1 MSFHAYHLGHL
12 IWSVVYRPYHMQS
25 ILIGQYKFS
34 KGWAGYH
41 FRRDFQNY
49 VASKGGRPAQED
61 DQSVD
66 DLDDGRVQT
75 VGVIFNGRVGSLLAV
90 KEMLIERI
98 PIVVIGNG

>member
-1 MSFHAYHLGHL
+1 MN
-12 IWSVVYRPYHMQS
+12 
-25 ILIGQYKFS
+25 ILIGQFKSS

-49 VASKGGRPAQED
+49 VASKGGRPAPVNED

-98 PIVVIGNG
+98 PIVVIGKGRNATVWLAEAYDSWLMSQD

>member
-1 MSFHAYHLGHL
+1 M
-12 IWSVVYRPYHMQS
+12 
-25 ILIGQYKFS
+25 

-49 VASKGGRPAQED
+49 VASKGGRAVQANVD

-98 PIVVIGNG
+98 PIVVIGKG

>member
-1 MSFHAYHLGHL
+1 M
-12 IWSVVYRPYHMQS
+12 
-25 ILIGQYKFS
+25 
-34 KGWAGYH
+34 
-41 FRRDFQNY
+41 
-49 VASKGGRPAQED
+49 D

-98 PIVVIGNG
+98 PIVVIGKG

>member
-1 MSFHAYHLGHL
+1 M
-12 IWSVVYRPYHMQS
+12 VN
-25 ILIGQYKFS
+25 ILIDKYQSS

-49 VASKGGRPAQED
+49 VASKGGRPAQANED